1 MSGAE
6 MSGSATKGT
15 DVGIA
20 ARDKRDVGV
29 MHICRSQWACGSW
42 LGVWSVGVIEYNLNV
57 CNL

>member
-1 MSGAE
+1 MSGAV

-15 DVGIA
+15 DVGTA

-42 LGVWSVGVIEYNLNV
+42 LGVWSVSGL
-57 CNL
+57 